1 MCIEATER
9 IRSIQ
14 VTRWIL
20 FNHDIYSTPHG
31 RSTEL
36 GWNHTFIYFNAVN
49 HVDGYIVD
57 VDEIGIIVHRYFV
70 YKESN
75 TLAFQAANRDTRG
88 TAYCSLRTNGY
99 AYGLSQNIFYAIY
112 CTL

>member
-57 VDEIGIIVHRYFV
+57 VDEIGIIDHRYF
-70 YKESN
+70 
-75 TLAFQAANRDTRG
+75 G